1 MDAFQDDNFDD
12 LNETREERL
21 AYDLETTAE
30 LLESWSKKADAAAAC
45 QLSPQRTEQ
54 VEVQASTST
63 GNSKRQSEVNVCT
76 VVDNAGRMDPPPI
89 VPLTTSKFDTTSN
102 LANNV
107 KGRTE
112 YFQSLDKRI
121 VSKSN
126 IGRSRSDQGPSS
138 NLSELRSVKGK
149 EKEKLLPVLSTPL
162 TEEPV
167 ALDAL
172 VPTKPCPAIGKPK
185 LMKIPSALQII
196 LDNFTNFEQT
206 IEITEVGRKLKL
218 KKGKGIVS
226 LEKYDLKRKSKVFE
240 NCVVAVVH
248 SLSAK
253 GEQLVPRWAHVS
265 CNVVE

>member
-1 MDAFQDDNFDD
+1 MDPFEDDDFGD

-21 AYDLETTAE
+21 AYNLETTAE
-30 LLESWSKKADAAAAC
+30 LLESWSKKADA
-45 QLSPQRTEQ
+45 P
-54 VEVQASTST
+54 
-63 GNSKRQSEVNVCT
+63 NS
-76 VVDNAGRMDPPPI
+76 
-89 VPLTTSKFDTTSN
+89 
-102 LANNV
+102 
-107 KGRTE
+107 
-112 YFQSLDKRI
+112 
-121 VSKSN
+121 
-126 IGRSRSDQGPSS
+126 
-138 NLSELRSVKGK
+138 
-149 EKEKLLPVLSTPL
+149 
-162 TEEPV
+162 
-167 ALDAL
+167 L

-218 KKGKGIVS
+218 KKGKGMVS

-265 CNVVE
+265 CNVVGWLSPILISHNRAGSSTRRQSVHPIYTRGDPHRMRS